1 MDHVTCGGRK
11 RVQGRQDYFFLIEL
25 IFELNLGKLI
35 SFSLAERK
43 GVLER
48 RSAKKK
54 VLKQKK
60 KYKQKQAAVV

>member
-1 MDHVTCGGRK
+1 MSHVEGEKGYKEDKTI
-11 RVQGRQDYFFLIEL
+11 FFLIEL
-25 IFELNLGKLI
+25 IFELNLRKLI

-48 RSAKKK
+48 RSARKK

>member
-1 MDHVTCGGRK
+1 MDHVTCGGYK
-11 RVQGRQDYFFLIEL
+11 EDKTIFLIEL
-25 IFELNLGKLI
+25 IFELNLGKVI

-48 RSAKKK
+48 RSARKK